1 MTTTQLTEPVRLSR
15 TEADIVV
22 RQLTGEYHN
31 RHGVDLQEVQEPG
44 SMEGDLVFRDFVAR
58 LAADIGGDNTRDFRD
73 YLVDALRAFENLMD
87 IYWGDQ
93 PHDRRDQ
100 YESDLNMAV
109 NGALDAAGFPAGMI
123 LRYGPQVVA
132 LPVAA

>member
-1 MTTTQLTEPVRLSR
+1 MTTTNSTESVRLTR

-31 RHGVDLQEVQEPG
+31 RHGVDNSG
-44 SMEGDLVFRDFVAR
+44 R
-58 LAADIGGDNTRDFRD
+58 LEYFASKLSWQIGADNTRDFRD
-73 YLVDALRAFENLMD
+73 YLVDVLRAFDGLMD

-100 YESDLNMAV
+100 YESDLNVAV

-123 LRYGPQVVA
+123 LRSGEQLPVA

>member
-1 MTTTQLTEPVRLSR
+1 MTTTNSTEPVRLTR

-31 RHGVDLQEVQEPG
+31 RHGVDNSG
-44 SMEGDLVFRDFVAR
+44 R
-58 LAADIGGDNTRDFRD
+58 LEYFAAKLSWQIGGDNTRDFRD
-73 YLVDALRAFENLMD
+73 YLVDTLRAFENLMD
-87 IYWGDQ
+87 IYWNDQ
-93 PHDRRDQ
+93 PHERRDQ
-100 YESDLNMAV
+100 YESDLNVAV

-123 LRYGPQVVA
+123 LRYGPQAVA

>member
-1 MTTTQLTEPVRLSR
+1 MTTTQLTEPVRLTR

-22 RQLTGEYHN
+22 RQLAGEYHN
-31 RHGVDLQEVQEPG
+31 RHGVDNSG
-44 SMEGDLVFRDFVAR
+44 R
-58 LAADIGGDNTRDFRD
+58 LEYFAEKLSWQIGGDNTRDFRD